1 MIKSLN
7 DITTPVTENIR
18 VINTSNRG
26 RYPYCYSFLIMGD
39 KNIVLDPGRDF
50 DSLKALRE
58 AVEIHEVLISHSHPD
73 HFAGAWIF
81 SDMPILCPAESPKNM
96 HDMNFLANRATGGG
110 EAAKM
115 WIDNMLKTMELRPPV
130 PTGFFNDGD
139 IVARGPNLKLKAIL
153 TPGHA
158 ADHYV
163 FFEEHS
169 GTLFS
174 SDIDCT
180 PFGPWYGYE
189 ECSIDAFRK
198 SLALIRTLPV
208 KIILSSH
215 REPIRENI
223 MREIDNF
230 ENGIERQKEKVR
242 DLLGAGNGMSLDE
255 LIDLSPFYKTPG
267 TDALYM
273 KIIEGRM
280 IRHLLNEMIRD
291 GEVEVSEIH
300 SPGMDNPV
308 IMYILKKKG

>member
-7 DITTPVTENIR
+7 DIVSPVTENIR
-18 VINTSNRG
+18 IVNTSNRG
-26 RYPYCYSFLIMGD
+26 RYPYCYSFLIIGD

-50 DSLKALRE
+50 DALKALRK

-81 SDMPILCPAESPKNM
+81 NDLPILCPAESPKNI

-110 EAAKM
+110 VAAKM
-115 WIDNMLKTMELRPPV
+115 WIDNMLAIMELKPPV
-130 PTGFFNDGD
+130 PTGFFRNGD
-139 IVARGPNLKLKAIL
+139 IVASGPRLKLKAIL

-163 FFEEHS
+163 FFEEYS
-169 GTLFS
+169 GALFS

-189 ECSIDAFRK
+189 ECSISEFRK
-198 SLALIRTLPV
+198 SLTLIRSLPV
-208 KIILSSH
+208 RVLLSSH
-215 REPIRENI
+215 REPIWENI
-223 MREIDNF
+223 MEEIDNF
-230 ENGIERQKEKVR
+230 EQGIGRQKQKLR
-242 DLLGAGNGMSLDE
+242 DLLGNKNGVSLDE
-255 LIDLSPFYKTPG
+255 LTDLSPFYNTPG

-280 IRHLLNEMIRD
+280 IRHLLNEMIEAE
-291 GEVEVSEIH
+291 EVVAVKERRSGGKDFEIIYRL
-300 SPGMDNPV
+300 NP
-308 IMYILKKKG
+308 